1 LDIKKIVAKLP
12 TGYAEDAAGMDGE
25 QLRAEIIKAETS
37 LREVEMEMKADEKL
51 AGAKEILKDIS
62 GAYADAKRAQRAKI
76 AYSLHLLDERGELL
90 ATELEEDA
98 VTGTGMGQQRP
109 GPARTERGSTSAKK
123 NRAA

>member
-1 LDIKKIVAKLP
+1 MDIKKIVAKLP

-90 ATELEEDA
+90 ATELAEDA
-98 VTGTGMGQQRP
+98 VTGTGMGERP
-109 GPARTERGSTSAKK
+109 GPARTERPAARQK